1 MITKPRM
8 LSLAFDQL
16 SHAGFGYPN
25 LARWRA
31 EPYTTE
37 WRQYDHHAPY
47 TVPLR
52 LELFMRECC
61 LPVHCYQA
69 QAAPQGAWYA
79 IGISWW
85 DFDTDYVALIPTAS
99 LDLIRQG
106 HLRLLF
112 YYHEGDNP
120 WHIRHRIDQCLNQHS
135 VSCDNAI
142 LISGNSAADRIA
154 GCVYFD
160 DFECWFAT
168 LNKHQQADAVIT
180 APRSKN
186 FTVLSR
192 THKWWRAVIM
202 YDLEQDG
209 ILDRSFWSY
218 GDQQCGDQW
227 QNNPISCPDR
237 EHAVH
242 EFVSRGVRSADDLDQ
257 QQQNDH
263 HSVSLILYQH
273 SYFHVVLETHLDAD
287 QSGGTFL
294 TEKTYKCI
302 KYGQPFF
309 IAGPY
314 GSLQV
319 LRDHGYRVFDDVL
332 DNSYDLEQDATR
344 RWQKLR
350 DTIANTNQKAQDLF
364 IKCLPDVIHNQRL
377 FGERAKAAVNN
388 LLEKIQ

>member
-1 MITKPRM
+1 M
-8 LSLAFDQL
+8 LALAFDQL
-16 SHAGFGYPN
+16 CHAGWGYPN
-25 LARWRA
+25 LSRWRA
-31 EPYTTE
+31 EPYTMA

-52 LELFMRECC
+52 LELFSRECF
-61 LPVHCYQA
+61 LPVQCYQS
-69 QAAPQGAWYA
+69 QAAPPGTWYPV
-79 IGISWW
+79 GISWW
-85 DFDTDYVALIPTAS
+85 DFGTDYVALIPPIS

-106 HLRLLF
+106 HLRLMF

-120 WHIRHRIDQCLNQHS
+120 ARIRQRIDQCLTLHS
-135 VSCDNAI
+135 VPPENTI
-142 LISGNSAADRIA
+142 LISGNSAADQIP

-168 LNKHQQADAVIT
+168 LNKHQPADEPST
-180 APRSKN
+180 TPRSKN

-202 YDLEQDG
+202 HDLMQDG
-209 ILDRSFWSY
+209 ILDRSLWSY
-218 GDQQCGDQW
+218 GDQQCGDSW
-227 QNNPISCPDR
+227 QNNPICCPDR
-237 EHAVH
+237 EQAVRK
-242 EFVSRGVRSADDLDQ
+242 FVSEVTRSADDFDQ
-257 QQQNDH
+257 QQHNDH
-263 HSVSLILYQH
+263 HSVNRNLYYR

-309 IAGPY
+309 IVGPH
-314 GSLQV
+314 GSLQT

-332 DNSYDLEQDATR
+332 DNHYDLEKDATD

-350 DTIANTNQKAQDLF
+350 ATIANTDQKAKDLF
-364 IKCLPDVIHNQRL
+364 AKCLPDLIHNQRL
-377 FGERAKAAVNN
+377 FAERAKAAVNT